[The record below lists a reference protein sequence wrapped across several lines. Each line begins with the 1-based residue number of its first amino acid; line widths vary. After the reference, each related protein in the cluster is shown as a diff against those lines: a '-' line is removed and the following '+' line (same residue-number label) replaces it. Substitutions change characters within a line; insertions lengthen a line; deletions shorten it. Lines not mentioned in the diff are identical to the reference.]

1 MMEDPANP
9 GKMLIFKET
18 DFQDN
23 LFQTPVN
30 HDFNI
35 NFSGGNEKAT
45 YYMSLGYL
53 TQDGIVVGT
62 HYNRWSFL
70 TNALTRFV
78 RTLL

>member
-53 TQDGIVVGT
+53 TKMV
-62 HYNRWSFL
+62 
-70 TNALTRFV
+70 
-78 RTLL
+78 LL